1 MKTTSHQFP
10 SLPRVPQ
17 SWPADGHLLRRLWF
31 ATTRHGNGHD
41 HDHGHGHG
49 HDHGHDHD
57 HLHGGGHGHGGRGGE
72 GHGHYGGGR
81 FARHGRGFGG
91 DDDFSRGRKFSSDDL
106 QLLLLDLLVDE
117 PRHGY
122 ELIKLLQ
129 TRSNGFYTP
138 SPGMVYPALTYLEEI
153 GYTVVTAEGN
163 RKRYALNTEGRN
175 YVESNRER
183 IDVIWAKLNFFAERM
198 GLVRRA
204 LADEDAGADDERAG
218 RHPLRALMEARA
230 KLKEQLM
237 SQRHA
242 SPEEQL
248 RIAGVLER
256 AAAEIAGDRV
266 EKPNER

>member
-1 MKTTSHQFP
+1 MKTSSDQISCMSGVTGARGF
-10 SLPRVPQ
+10 
-17 SWPADGHLLRRLWF
+17 ADRALTRLWF
-31 ATTRHGNGHD
+31 KNIRA
-41 HDHGHGHG
+41 
-49 HDHGHDHD
+49 
-57 HLHGGGHGHGGRGGE
+57 HGHGGGRG
-72 GHGHYGGGR
+72 HSHHGGGR
-81 FARHGRGFGG
+81 FSRHGRGFGGG

-122 ELIKLLQ
+122 ELIKLLE

-153 GYTVVTAEGN
+153 GYTVATAEGN
-163 RKRYALNTEGRN
+163 RKRYALNDGGRM

-183 IDVIWAKLNFFAERM
+183 IDRIWAKLNFFAQKM

-204 LADEDAGADDERAG
+204 LAEEETVGADEQTG
-218 RHPLRALMEARA
+218 RHPLRAFMEARA

-237 SQRHA
+237 SLRNA

-256 AAAEIAGDRV
+256 AAAEIARNDKD
-266 EKPNER
+266 EPSER

>member
-1 MKTTSHQFP
+1 MKTPSSQFL
-10 SLPRVPQ
+10 SMQ
-17 SWPADGHLLRRLWF
+17 KIAESWPFADRFMTRLGLANMRHVHHAHGRGRGHGH
-31 ATTRHGNGHD
+31 HGGGRFS
-41 HDHGHGHG
+41 GHGHG
-49 HDHGHDHD
+49 
-57 HLHGGGHGHGGRGGE
+57 
-72 GHGHYGGGR
+72 
-81 FARHGRGFGG
+81 RGFGGG

-106 QLLLLDLLVDE
+106 QLLLLDLLVDA

-122 ELIKLLQ
+122 ELIKLLE

-163 RKRYALNTEGRN
+163 RKRYALNEQGRR

-183 IDVIWAKLNFFAERM
+183 LDAIWAKVNFFAQKM

-204 LADEDAGADDERAG
+204 LAEEEAASDDEQAG
-218 RHPLRALMEARA
+218 RHALRALMEARA

-237 SQRHA
+237 SCLHA
-242 SPEEQL
+242 SQEEQL

-256 AAAEIAGDRV
+256 AAAEIAGNV
-266 EKPNER
+266 MEKPNER

>member
-1 MKTTSHQFP
+1 
-10 SLPRVPQ
+10 
-17 SWPADGHLLRRLWF
+17 
-31 ATTRHGNGHD
+31 
-41 HDHGHGHG
+41 
-49 HDHGHDHD
+49 
-57 HLHGGGHGHGGRGGE
+57 
-72 GHGHYGGGR
+72 
-81 FARHGRGFGG
+81 
-91 DDDFSRGRKFSSDDL
+91 
-106 QLLLLDLLVDE
+106 
-117 PRHGY
+117 
-122 ELIKLLQ
+122 
-129 TRSNGFYTP
+129 
-138 SPGMVYPALTYLEEI
+138 MVYPALTYLEEI

-266 EKPNER
+266 EKPTRGETQ